1 VSRTLIARLD
11 NVGDVL
17 LAGPG
22 VRAVAGAGR
31 SVTFL
36 AGRTGAEAARLL
48 PGVERVITFDAP
60 WVAFDAPPVD
70 TSTIGEVI
78 STIAAVEA
86 DDAIILTSF
95 HQSPLPLALM
105 MRMAGVSG
113 IAATCVDFPG
123 SLLDV
128 RHPYLDDVHE
138 VEQTLALCAASGY
151 PLPPDDD
158 RRLRID
164 LPGPELLPDVSGRPD
179 SYVVVHPGA
188 SVPARGLPPGPTAE
202 VVRALTRAGRH
213 VVVTGTSGEVAL
225 ARRIVAGA
233 RDDLVTLAVGAT
245 DLVGLAGWIAGADA
259 VVCGNTGAAHI
270 AAAVGT
276 PVIEAFA
283 PVVPAHRWYPWMV
296 PHALLGRLDIAC
308 AGCRARRCP
317 IAGQPCL
324 QPFTVDTVLD
334 ALDRLARR
342 PAPHP
347 GQGRRV
353 A

>member
-1 VSRTLIARLD
+1 VSRTLVARLD

-22 VRAVAGAGR
+22 VRAVAAAGR

-36 AGRTGAEAARLL
+36 ASRTGAAAARLL
-48 PGVERVITFDAP
+48 PGVDRVITFDAP
-60 WVAFDAPPVD
+60 WVAFDAPRVD
-70 TSTIGEVI
+70 ASTIGEVI
-78 STIAAVEA
+78 AMIAAVEA

-123 SLLDV
+123 TLLDV
-128 RHPYLDDVHE
+128 RHPYLDDLHE

-151 PLPPDDD
+151 SLPPDDD
-158 RRLRID
+158 RRLAID
-164 LPGPELLPDVSGRPD
+164 LPDPVPPD
-179 SYVVVHPGA
+179 SSRRPESYVLVHPGA
-188 SVPARGLPPGPTAE
+188 SVPARGLPAGATAE

-213 VVVTGTSGEVAL
+213 VVVTGTAGEVPL
-225 ARRIVAGA
+225 ARQIVAGA
-233 RDDLVTLAVGAT
+233 RDDHVTLAVGTT
-245 DLVGLAGWIAGADA
+245 DLAGLAGWIAGADA
-259 VVCGNTGAAHI
+259 VVCGNTGTAHI

-324 QPFTVDTVLD
+324 EPFTVETVLD
-334 ALDRLARR
+334 ALGRLARR
-342 PAPHP
+342 PTPRP
-347 GQGRRV
+347 REGRQV